1 MWPYTEA
8 ESCWISDRLPRP
20 GSYPIADLSA
30 AEIEAYIREG
40 QRLRSEYIRASVG
53 NAFRSL
59 AAALRGL
66 GSVTDRH
73 PPAMPTT

>member
-1 MWPYTEA
+1 MWPYTEV
-8 ESCWISDRLPRP
+8 ESRWISERLSQP
-20 GSYPIADLSA
+20 GSYPIADLSP
-30 AEIEAYIREG
+30 AEIEAHIREG
-40 QRLRSEYIRASVG
+40 QRLRSEYVRASVG
-53 NAFRSL
+53 NAFRRL